1 MRPLEEMESRSPTR
15 SSGFPIV
22 KQTLS
27 SRMLSFVFFSFFF
40 LSFFLFRFHD
50 FFHREAYFFLCI
62 LRVSVFVTVFVGC
75 PYNVNVYAIFFF
87 FCQMQNDQ
95 ASCRNCEKES
105 FARSVTMTRKN
116 K

>member
-27 SRMLSFVFFSFFF
+27 SRMLSFVFFSFLF

-87 FCQMQNDQ
+87 FFFVK
-95 ASCRNCEKES
+95 CRTIKRH
-105 FARSVTMTRKN
+105 AGIARKN
-116 K
+116 RSQEALL

>member
-1 MRPLEEMESRSPTR
+1 MRSLEEMESRSPTR

-87 FCQMQNDQ
+87 FFLSNAERSSVMQEL
-95 ASCRNCEKES
+95 RE
-105 FARSVTMTRKN
+105 RIVRK
-116 K
+116 KRYYDA